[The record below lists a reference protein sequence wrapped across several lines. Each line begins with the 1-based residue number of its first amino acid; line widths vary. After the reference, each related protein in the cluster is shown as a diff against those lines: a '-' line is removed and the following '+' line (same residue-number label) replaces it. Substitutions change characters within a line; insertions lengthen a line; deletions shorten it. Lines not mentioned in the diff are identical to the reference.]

1 MTDLSNI
8 IAVVGADYS
17 DSVMMIAKKHGARGG
32 TVIGASGSVDEKAA
46 KLYGVDVRPDREI
59 VMLLVKTDLCEAIL
73 RDLYAE
79 LGLSSPACGIFFTMK
94 VTAASENLLR
104 QYEEQPADEA
114 TGREGA
120 EGDHNEGKQDNVQK
134 ENANDIS

>member
-1 MTDLSNI
+1 MTELSNI

-59 VMLLVKTDLCEAIL
+59 VMLLVKTDLCAAIL

-94 VTAASENLLR
+94 VTAASENLLK
-104 QYEEQPADEA
+104 QYEEQSADDSA
-114 TGREGA
+114 S
-120 EGDHNEGKQDNVQK
+120 GDADGSGEGKRDNVQK